1 MEASSTPTKRHVAFA
16 ADQNFAVPL
25 ITAVY
30 SYCRRNAPSVVH
42 ILHGDLSKAT
52 QSALSMLVH
61 DCGHELVFHDPAAAL
76 LKSREGCTVSSVAT
90 CYRYLLAD
98 MLPEADQVLYVDADT
113 LTLESLDDLFGL
125 KLGNAYAA
133 GCPDVQEGLD
143 LDRLQS
149 VAERLGVPLE
159 ELKAK
164 YVNAGVLLLN
174 TKKIR
179 DEGLTSKF
187 LALDAGETLLYRDQ
201 DVLNLTFAGK
211 ILHFSRLFNLI
222 GIENYQGEDAPR
234 LIHFTGR
241 AKPWYVSV
249 TPYHDAYRQTW
260 RELTARLRELGAPDF
275 PDDIAVLPLPSALVR
290 ARTTENKIPAYEA
303 VLRAVEA
310 LQQAGDSKAS
320 LRSAVAT
327 AVCRLHRELASQ
339 GQRDKQLDYYLL
351 GVLNALTPEE
361 LDSLPGKE
369 GDILRFLR
377 RHQRKGLKTLRLP
390 WGGAA
395 VWMSRFVN

>member
-1 MEASSTPTKRHVAFA
+1 MEASSTPAKRHIAFA

-42 ILHGDLSKAT
+42 ILHEDLSEAT

-61 DCGHELVFHDPAAAL
+61 DCGHELALHDFASVRLTA
-76 LKSREGCTVSSVAT
+76 REECTVFSVAA
-90 CYRYLLAD
+90 CYRYFLAD
-98 MLPEADQVLYVDADT
+98 MVPEAERVLYLDSDT
-113 LTLESLDDLFGL
+113 LTQVSLDELFEL
-125 KLGNAYAA
+125 NLGEAFAA
-133 GCPDVQEGLD
+133 GCPDAQEELR
-143 LDRLQS
+143 LDRLED
-149 VAERLGVPLE
+149 VVRRLGYSLE

-164 YVNAGVLLLN
+164 YVNSGVLLLN
-174 TKKIR
+174 AKKIR
-179 DEGLTSKF
+179 DEGLTVK
-187 LALDAGETLLYRDQ
+187 LLELDASGTFLYRDQ
-201 DVLNLTFAGK
+201 DVLNLAFAGK
-211 ILHFSRLFNLI
+211 VLHISRQFNQIDVEHYRGSESPKLV
-222 GIENYQGEDAPR
+222 
-234 LIHFTGR
+234 HFTGR

-260 RELTARLRELGAPDF
+260 REWKERLRELGTPDF
-275 PDDIAVLPLPSALVR
+275 SDDIAVLPLPSALVR

-303 VLRAVEA
+303 VLRAMEA
-310 LQQAGDSKAS
+310 LQKSADPKPP

-351 GVLNALTPEE
+351 DVLNALTPEE

-390 WGGAA
+390 WGSAA
-395 VWMSRFVN
+395 VWMSRFLN

>member
-42 ILHGDLSKAT
+42 ILHEDLSEAT
-52 QSALSMLVH
+52 QSALSILAH
-61 DCGHELVFHDPAAAL
+61 DCGHELVLHDFASAL
-76 LKSREGCTVSSVAT
+76 LTAREECTVFSVAA
-90 CYRYLLAD
+90 CYRYFLAD
-98 MLPEADQVLYVDADT
+98 MLPETDRVLYLDSDT
-113 LTLESLDDLFGL
+113 LTQGSLDELFEL
-125 KLGNAYAA
+125 NLADAFAA
-133 GCPDVQEGLD
+133 GCPDVQEELR
-143 LDRLQS
+143 LDRLRD
-149 VAERLGVPLE
+149 VVRGLGYPLE

-164 YVNAGVLLLN
+164 YINSGVLLLN

-179 DEGLTSKF
+179 DEELTSK
-187 LALDAGETLLYRDQ
+187 LLELDASGTFLYRDQ
-201 DVLNLTFAGK
+201 DVLNLAFAGK
-211 ILHFSRLFNLI
+211 VLHISRQFNQIDVEHYRGSESPKLV
-222 GIENYQGEDAPR
+222 
-234 LIHFTGR
+234 HFTGR

-249 TPYHDAYRQTW
+249 TPYHEAYRQTW
-260 RELTARLRELGAPDF
+260 REWTVRLRELGGPDF
-275 PDDIAVLPLPSALVR
+275 SDDVAVLPLPTELVR